1 MRILGIEFGAWSLKA
16 VEMESRFRRLDL
28 LELHEIRLPLEIGDP
43 VSIYKQAVERLMARL
58 PAHPEKTVTSLPP
71 AQTALRFIQLP
82 VKSRKKVEQMFRFE
96 LEDNIPFNLDDCVIE
111 HSATLTKD
119 GSVVFAAIA
128 PKSHVQI
135 HLNWLKEVGIDPDW
149 LTFEGMGA
157 VNLYLS
163 TQKTREEPETQGPVL
178 LMDIGHLKTNISIL
192 RENRL
197 EFYRSLA
204 WGGLPITQSIA
215 SVLNL
220 NLDQA
225 EAEKQKG
232 LNLNADTEK
241 LPEKEKILI
250 EAASHSFVP
259 FFADLQHC
267 LVAYRSLYHREVES
281 ILITGGTSN
290 LRGLAEFISKSFGV
304 PTDFFRPFTATS
316 FKREIDPAQDLR
328 FGEALGRAMVF
339 ARKSAL
345 LFNFRKGE
353 LSKETSLKEVTTLLK
368 NPNIVMLSKYAG
380 VLTLILFI
388 HVSISKRLA
397 ETGSNVAMNEL
408 KRVYQDTF
416 RTLPAK
422 LRATPPKDPADLK
435 KLIEQKNKE
444 LEQKLKM
451 LTREKTPYLAYIR
464 SVSDSFPENIRVDV
478 NALSLDDR
486 RFTIEGVLYEG
497 ELKATTE
504 LLLKNPHFN
513 NVTLSQEGQRFTYRG
528 EIRGR

>member
-43 VSIYKQAVERLMARL
+43 VSIYKQAVERLLARL

-96 LEDNIPFNLDDCVIE
+96 LEDNIPFKLDDCVIE
-111 HSATLTKD
+111 HLATRTKE
-119 GSVVFAAIA
+119 GSVVFVAIA
-128 PKSHVQI
+128 PKSHVQT

-149 LTFEGMGA
+149 LTFEGMGV

-163 TQKTREEPETQGPVL
+163 TQKTKEDREVPGPCL
-178 LMDIGHLKTNISIL
+178 LMDIGHLKTNVAIL
-192 RENRL
+192 GENRL
-197 EFYRSLA
+197 ELYRSLA
-204 WGGLPITQSIA
+204 WGGLSITQSIA
-215 SVLNL
+215 SALNL

-225 EAEKQKG
+225 EEKKMKG
-232 LNLNADTEK
+232 LNLNADIEK
-241 LPEKEKILI
+241 LSEREGILV
-250 EAASHSFVP
+250 EAASYSFVP
-259 FFADLQHC
+259 FIADVQHC
-267 LVAYRSLYHREVES
+267 LVTYRSLYHREAES

-290 LRGLAEFISKSFGV
+290 LTGLAEFISKSFGI

-345 LFNFRKGE
+345 LFNFRKEE
-353 LSKETSLKEVTTLLK
+353 LSKETSLKEVTTLLR
-368 NPNIVMLSKYAG
+368 NPSIIALSKYAG
-380 VLTLILFI
+380 VLILILFI
-388 HVSISKRLA
+388 HVGISKRLGEKEA
-397 ETGSNVAMNEL
+397 NAAMSEL

-416 RTLPAK
+416 RALPAK
-422 LRATPPKDPADLK
+422 LRATPPRDPADLK

-444 LEQKLKM
+444 LEQKLKT
-451 LTREKTPYLAYIR
+451 LARGKTPYLAYIR
-464 SVSDSFPENIRVDV
+464 SISDSFPGNIRVDV
-478 NALSLDDR
+478 NILNLDDR
-486 RFTIEGVLYEG
+486 SFTIEGVLYEG

-504 LLLKNPHFN
+504 LLRKNPYFN
-513 NVTLSQEGQRFTYRG
+513 NVTLNQEGQRFTYRG